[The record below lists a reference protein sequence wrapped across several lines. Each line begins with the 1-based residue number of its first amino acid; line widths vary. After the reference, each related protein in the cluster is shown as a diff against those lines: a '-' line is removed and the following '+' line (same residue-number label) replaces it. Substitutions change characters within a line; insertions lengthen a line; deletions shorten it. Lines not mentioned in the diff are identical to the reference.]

1 MTRVDVI
8 ANKRLL
14 DDRHRWHEI
23 QEFWLER
30 PTVVVFLRQFGS
42 AFALKQA
49 LELTARRDDIVAAG
63 ADVVFIGL
71 GTPIQAF
78 TFRQRAH
85 TRFTVLATADGTLY
99 RTMGLRRDKAAAT
112 GSANLAPLLGLIR
125 DGIYPYQR
133 TGDNAQLGGVFV
145 VDTGG
150 REVLWDFRAH
160 RAAAIAPTDEI
171 VAALRAASG
180 HGAIAAPAGPG
191 SNEPD
196 S

>member
-8 ANKRLL
+8 ANERLL

-23 QEFWLER
+23 QEFWRDR
-30 PTVVVFLRQFGS
+30 PVAVVFLRQFGS

-49 LELTARRDDIVAAG
+49 VELTARCNDIAAAG

-78 TFRQRAH
+78 TFKQRAR
-85 TRFTVLATADGTLY
+85 TRFTVLATADQTLY
-99 RTMGLRRDKAAAT
+99 RTMGLSRDRAAAT
-112 GSANLAPLLGLIR
+112 GPANLGPLLGLIR

-133 TGDNAQLGGVFV
+133 TGDNAQLGGAFV

-160 RAAAIAPTDEI
+160 QASAIAPAGEI

-180 HGAIAAPAGPG
+180 HGALAAPSDPG
-191 SNEPD
+191 S
-196 S
+196 

>member
-8 ANKRLL
+8 ANERLL

-23 QEFWLER
+23 QEFWLDR
-30 PTVVVFLRQFGS
+30 PAVVVFLRQFGS
-42 AFALKQA
+42 AFALKQT
-49 LELTARRDDIVAAG
+49 LELTARRDDIVAEG

-78 TFRQRAH
+78 TFRQRAR
-85 TRFTVLATADGTLY
+85 TRFTVLTTTDQTLY
-99 RTMGLRRDKAAAT
+99 RTMGLRRDKVAARRP
-112 GSANLAPLLGLIR
+112 ANLAPLLRLVR

-150 REVLWDFRAH
+150 REVLWDFRTH
-160 RAAAIAPTDEI
+160 RASDVAPTDEI
-171 VAALRAASG
+171 VTALRAGQGLHPS
-180 HGAIAAPAGPG
+180 
-191 SNEPD
+191 
-196 S
+196 